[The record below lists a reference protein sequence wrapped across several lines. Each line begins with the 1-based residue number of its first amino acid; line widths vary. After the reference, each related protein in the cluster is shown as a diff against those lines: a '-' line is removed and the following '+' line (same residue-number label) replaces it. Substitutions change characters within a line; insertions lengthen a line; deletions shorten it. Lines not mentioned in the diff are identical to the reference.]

1 VIRAGI
7 DWSSV
12 TIAGLLA
19 PTIRYGTP
27 IAYAALGETFSQRAG
42 VINIGI
48 EGVMLSGS
56 CIGAVISLA
65 TGNVVLGFLAAIVGA
80 MIVMTLIALLVL
92 FLKADQIVVGVG
104 LNLGALGITTI
115 VAKRIG
121 SDLTNVPALRPWKI
135 SGLKNLPWIGEVFFR
150 SKATVYLLV
159 PIVILC
165 SLLLNHTS
173 WGLRVKAVGETPAAA
188 DSAGVVVN
196 RVRLHAM
203 LACGALAGFGG
214 AALSLGSASGFSE
227 NMVAG
232 QGFIALVA
240 VIFGRWRPGAVA
252 AGALFFAL
260 FTAVGFNAAPWGL
273 TIAPQIINSVPYVA
287 SLLALVFLRKNSNP
301 PSALS
306 RPFERQR

>member
-1 VIRAGI
+1 MRLGI
-7 DWSSV
+7 DWSLVSAV
-12 TIAGLLA
+12 GLLA

-56 CIGAVISLA
+56 CIGAVVALA
-65 TGNVVLGFLAAIVGA
+65 TGNVALGFLAAIVGA
-80 MIVMTLIALLVL
+80 MVVMTLIAGLVL
-92 FLKADQIVVGVG
+92 LLKADQIVVGVG
-104 LNLGALGITTI
+104 VNLASLGITTI

-121 SDLTNVPALRPWKI
+121 SDLTNVEALRPWKI
-135 SGLKNLPWIGEVFFR
+135 AGLKNLPFIGEILFR
-150 SKATVYLLV
+150 SKATVYLLIV
-159 PIVILC
+159 VVILC
-165 SLLLNHTS
+165 TLILNRS
-173 WGLRVKAVGETPAAA
+173 AWGLRVKAVGETPAAA
-188 DSAGVVVN
+188 DSAGIVVN
-196 RVRLHAM
+196 RTRFQAM
-203 LACGALAGFGG
+203 LVCGALAGLGG

-240 VIFGRWRPGAVA
+240 VIFGRWRPAAVA
-252 AGALFFAL
+252 FGAMFFAL

-287 SLLALVFLRKNSNP
+287 SLLALVLLRKNASP
-301 PSALS
+301 PASLS
-306 RPFERQR
+306 RPFERRR